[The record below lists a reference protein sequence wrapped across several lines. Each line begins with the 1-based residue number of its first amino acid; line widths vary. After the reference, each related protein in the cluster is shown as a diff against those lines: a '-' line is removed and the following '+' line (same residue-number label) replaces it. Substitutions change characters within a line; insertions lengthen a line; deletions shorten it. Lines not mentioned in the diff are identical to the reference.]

1 MAFGA
6 SVRALLDTYANCV
19 SLLKA
24 FGRSGREDPDSGAVV
39 DLRQRDHSRLRKSL
53 KSDRSLVKRAYS
65 SKVSESGSRFK
76 QGDGEHELP
85 AHHHLA
91 AAASLT
97 RS

>member
-24 FGRSGREDPDSGAVV
+24 FGRSSHEDPDP
-39 DLRQRDHSRLRKSL
+39 RQRDLSYVRKAL

-65 SKVSESGSRFK
+65 SKLSESGRRFK
-76 QGDGEHELP
+76 QGDGEN
-85 AHHHLA
+85 
-91 AAASLT
+91 SLGH
-97 RS
+97 RCVAPQQC